1 MPSTSQNTNL
11 NYYPFGSAFESRAF
25 ASGGYRF
32 GFGVH
37 EKDDEI
43 KGSGNHLNFGDY
55 GYDPRTGRRWN
66 VDPMSR
72 KIPFASPYA
81 YCLNNPILMFDAGGE
96 YPFTVH
102 IRSYHPNEAF
112 GSFGMGKGYHGDNR
126 GFSLSTASD
135 VTARVTQKFIF
146 DVAKGTINYDKKN
159 GTWSNETKDFKGN
172 KETATPTGQVSE
184 MNKSG
189 NIGTFNSSFAANN
202 PLVSGSPDID
212 VKANFTVLENT
223 EKGILII
230 NMNASGDDFPNTE
243 AFLTDAS
250 GQSVFMGVDVR
261 EAGNDA
267 APFILAGGATTPIM
281 NNIFSITLDKKGN
294 FKNVYSGGEKYSLD
308 DWNKKFTSID
318 AEKTD

>member
-1 MPSTSQNTNL
+1 
-11 NYYPFGSAFESRAF
+11 
-25 ASGGYRF
+25 
-32 GFGVH
+32 
-37 EKDDEI
+37 
-43 KGSGNHLNFGDY
+43 
-55 GYDPRTGRRWN
+55 
-66 VDPMSR
+66 
-72 KIPFASPYA
+72 
-81 YCLNNPILMFDAGGE
+81 
-96 YPFTVH
+96 
-102 IRSYHPNEAF
+102 
-112 GSFGMGKGYHGDNR
+112 
-126 GFSLSTASD
+126 
-135 VTARVTQKFIF
+135 
-146 DVAKGTINYDKKN
+146 
-159 GTWSNETKDFKGN
+159 
-172 KETATPTGQVSE
+172 